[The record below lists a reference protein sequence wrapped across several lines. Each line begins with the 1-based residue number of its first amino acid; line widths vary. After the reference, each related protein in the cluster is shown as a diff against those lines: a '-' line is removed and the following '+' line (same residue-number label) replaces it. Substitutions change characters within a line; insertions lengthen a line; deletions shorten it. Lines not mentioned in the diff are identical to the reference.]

1 MVVVV
6 ASTVLP
12 SAEMTLITLIL
23 HHRGYF
29 DQGPPTRYVGGIK
42 DVYSRW
48 DPDMLSYPIVKKLLN
63 ELVYSSF
70 NKCVYLYPRMS
81 MDDGLRRLQADHDF
95 MDLPNIVQRHKEV
108 HIYIDHGV
116 DRPFIVETPPDEV
129 EEHTRDV
136 EFEGIDTSLGYT
148 DNDEG
153 EYSDSGDETDIDVD
167 MPKEGTISL
176 DNDIDAPQK
185 RSFRDVSALIGE
197 NPFEGEDKYESEGQE
212 SIEET
217 DEEVGLVPSLRELCP
232 RAEHRFCMRHLWS
245 NYSKDYKGKEL
256 KDAMWACA
264 RATTSQ
270 QFEKCMLDVKKLS
283 EGAWRW
289 LNRLDPKVWSH
300 HAFRI
305 LPKNWSL
312 TSNMCEQFNAKITK
326 YRAKPVLTMAEE
338 IRCKVMR
345 KITKEKE
352 KMMRYHGPIV
362 PKVQNKLEKMK
373 RESRFWTPVWAGDR
387 EGARY
392 EVQCLPHKYDI
403 NLSTRSCSC
412 NEWDLTGVPCVHVIA
427 ALGYN
432 NLKPED
438 FVHPYYSKETF
449 LRVYDSFIK
458 PANGAA
464 MWPQAEGDPV
474 QPPPL
479 KRPPGRP
486 KKQRKRE
493 HNEAPKVE
501 PCTSTQPEGDNSS
514 VMDSQVPSVR
524 DTNQEATRAHFTIG
538 VGIHP
543 MFSGQ
548 SSLSNETIQAASSLS
563 KKRIADL
570 VSGTQESVTAH
581 SKD

>member
-1 MVVVV
+1 MGSLCGNCQRCFTVVVV

-12 SAEMTLITLIL
+12 SAEMSLITLIL
-23 HHRGYF
+23 HHHGYF

-48 DPDMLSYPIVKKLLN
+48 VPDMLSYPTVKKLLN
-63 ELVYSSF
+63 ELGYSSF
-70 NKCVYLYPRMS
+70 NKCVYLYPRI
-81 MDDGLRRLQADHDF
+81 R
-95 MDLPNIVQRHKEV
+95 
-108 HIYIDHGV
+108 
-116 DRPFIVETPPDEV
+116 
-129 EEHTRDV
+129 
-136 EFEGIDTSLGYT
+136 YT
-148 DNDEG
+148 DTDEG
-153 EYSDSGDETDIDVD
+153 EYSNSGDEADIDVD

-185 RSFRDVSALIGE
+185 RSF
-197 NPFEGEDKYESEGQE
+197 
-212 SIEET
+212 
-217 DEEVGLVPSLRELCP
+217 

-270 QFEKCMLDVKKLS
+270 QFEKCMLDVKNLS
-283 EGAWRW
+283 DGAWRW
-289 LNRLDPKVWSH
+289 LNRLDPKVWSR

-312 TSNMCEQFNAKITK
+312 TSNMCEQFNAKIAK

-352 KMMRYHGPIV
+352 KMMQYHGPIV
-362 PKVQNKLEKMK
+362 PKVQNKLEKTK

-387 EGARY
+387 EGAKY

-412 NEWDLTGVPCVHVIA
+412 NEWDLTGVPCVHAIA

-486 KKQRKRE
+486 KR
-493 HNEAPKVE
+493 
-501 PCTSTQPEGDNSS
+501 
-514 VMDSQVPSVR
+514 
-524 DTNQEATRAHFTIG
+524 
-538 VGIHP
+538 
-543 MFSGQ
+543 
-548 SSLSNETIQAASSLS
+548 
-563 KKRIADL
+563 
-570 VSGTQESVTAH
+570 
-581 SKD
+581 

>member
-1 MVVVV
+1 M
-6 ASTVLP
+6 S
-12 SAEMTLITLIL
+12 LIILIL

-48 DPDMLSYPIVKKLLN
+48 DPDMMSYPTVQDELLN
-63 ELVYSSF
+63 ELGYSSF

-81 MDDGLRRLQADHDF
+81 MYDGLRRLQTDHDF
-95 MDLPNIVQRHKEV
+95 MDLLNIVQGHKEL
-108 HIYIDHGV
+108 HIYIDHEV
-116 DRPFIVETPPDEV
+116 DRPFIVERPPDEV
-129 EEHTRDV
+129 EEHMRDV

-148 DNDEG
+148 DTDEG

-185 RSFRDVSALIGE
+185 RSFRDVSTLIGE

-232 RAEHRFCMRHLWS
+232 RAEHHFYMRHLWS

-256 KDAMWACA
+256 KDAMWLAQGLPPVN
-264 RATTSQ
+264 S
-270 QFEKCMLDVKKLS
+270 
-283 EGAWRW
+283 AWRW
-289 LNRLDPKVWSH
+289 LNKLDPKVWSRH
-300 HAFRI
+300 TFRI

-352 KMMRYHGPIV
+352 EMMQYHGPIV
-362 PKVQNKLEKMK
+362 PKVQNKLEKTK
-373 RESRFWTPVWAGDR
+373 RESRFWTPVW
-387 EGARY
+387 
-392 EVQCLPHKYDI
+392 
-403 NLSTRSCSC
+403 
-412 NEWDLTGVPCVHVIA
+412 A

-438 FVHPYYSKETF
+438 FVHPSYSKEPF
-449 LRVYDSFIK
+449 LR
-458 PANGAA
+458 
-464 MWPQAEGDPV
+464 
-474 QPPPL
+474 
-479 KRPPGRP
+479 
-486 KKQRKRE
+486 
-493 HNEAPKVE
+493 VE
-501 PCTSTQPEGDNSS
+501 PCTSTQPEGGSSS
-514 VMDSQVPSVR
+514 VIDSQVPSTR
-524 DTNQEATRAHFTIG
+524 DTNQEATGAHFTIG

-548 SSLSNETIQAASSLS
+548 SPLSNETIQAASSLS

-570 VSGTQESVTAH
+570 VSGTQESVTTH
-581 SKD
+581 SKDY